1 MFSALVDFI
10 YMGVPNAGPFNKT
23 IGVMWQKY
31 YPSERN
37 MILLTEPQLPGLS
50 LQLKNVRA
58 RQCAFWEKQGF
69 VFPVQIEPLTKAG
82 KSTKAGKTFKV

>member
-10 YMGVPNAGPFNKT
+10 YTGDPNAGPFNKT

-37 MILLTEPQLPGLS
+37 MILLTEP
-50 LQLKNVRA
+50 
-58 RQCAFWEKQGF
+58 
-69 VFPVQIEPLTKAG
+69 
-82 KSTKAGKTFKV
+82 